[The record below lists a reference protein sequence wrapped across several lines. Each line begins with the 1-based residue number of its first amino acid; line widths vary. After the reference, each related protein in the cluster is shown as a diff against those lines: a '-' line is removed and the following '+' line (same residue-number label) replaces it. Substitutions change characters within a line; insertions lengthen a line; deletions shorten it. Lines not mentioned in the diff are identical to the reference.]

1 MVNSMTISANEN
13 EECKT
18 SLDLNVKRAFEC
30 PTGYVARMYD
40 ETNNDTNEFKNL
52 FNFGQI
58 TGRHNDIVQ
67 DFITPFYFSDGT
79 ISLFGAEFMKV
90 QSFNLSITN
99 TVTDKRY
106 VGQYNKQIKMAVPTQ
121 RTYEI
126 TMSAQVTDRRI
137 FDELRR
143 ESPHRLDLGQATD
156 GSNANIQLLLTKDTG
171 ERIKLQFDDYMV
183 SASTWPIVEDR
194 GPIYVD
200 FTIMPLRTNTTDAVS
215 HWVMQS

>member
-1 MVNSMTISANEN
+1 MWLVCMMEH
-13 EECKT
+13 
-18 SLDLNVKRAFEC
+18 
-30 PTGYVARMYD
+30 
-40 ETNNDTNEFKNL
+40 TNEFKNL

-58 TGRHNDIVQ
+58 TNKNADIVQ

-79 ISLFGAEFMKV
+79 ISLFGQEFMKV
-90 QSFNLSITN
+90 QTFNLTINN
-99 TVTDKRY
+99 TLTDKRY
-106 VGQYNKQIKMAVPTQ
+106 VGQYNKKIKMAVPTM

-143 ESPHRLDLGQATD
+143 ESPHRLSLGQDDD
-156 GSNANIQLLLTKDTG
+156 GSNANIQILLTKDTG
-171 ERIKLQFDDYMV
+171 ERIKLQFDDYLV
-183 SASTWPIVEDR
+183 SASTWPMADDR